1 VFITRSLLM
10 TTVVGYIKTVGRLL
24 MANAKLRR
32 YELIYLIQPEAEEE
46 QRTRVSESVAAVLTE
61 AEALIIQNEEWGKRK
76 LAYEIEKFNKAYYYY
91 LEFVTQ
97 PGLTHE
103 IERRLRLLDDCVR
116 FQTIKLEDGIDP
128 DNLDRFTPVATDDN
142 EESGDEAAEVA

>member
-1 VFITRSLLM
+1 
-10 TTVVGYIKTVGRLL
+10 

-32 YELIYLIQPEAEEE
+32 YELIYLVQPEAEEE
-46 QRTRVSESVAAVLTE
+46 QRTRVQETVLKVLNDE
-61 AEALIIQNEEWGKRK
+61 NALIIQNEDWGKRK
-76 LAYEIEKFNKAYYYY
+76 LAYEIEKFNKAYYFY
-91 LEFVTQ
+91 LEFVTK

-128 DNLDRFTPVATDDN
+128 DNLDRFAPVPAGDN
-142 EESGDEAAEVA
+142 TEGSDAAEEVA

>member
-1 VFITRSLLM
+1 
-10 TTVVGYIKTVGRLL
+10 

-32 YELIYLIQPEAEEE
+32 YELIYLVQPEAEEE
-46 QRTRVSESVAAVLTE
+46 QRTRVQETALKVLNDE
-61 AEALIIQNEEWGKRK
+61 NALIIQNEDWGKRK

-91 LEFVTQ
+91 LEFVTK

-128 DNLDRFTPVATDDN
+128 DNLDRFAPAPAGDN
-142 EESGDEAAEVA
+142 TESGDAAEEVA